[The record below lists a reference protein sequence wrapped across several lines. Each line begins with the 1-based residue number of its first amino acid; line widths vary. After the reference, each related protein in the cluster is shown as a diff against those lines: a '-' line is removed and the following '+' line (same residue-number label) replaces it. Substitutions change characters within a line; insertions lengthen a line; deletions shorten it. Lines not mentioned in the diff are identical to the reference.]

1 MITKERLKYLMLDLL
16 IADGNETIF
25 MSKEAQS
32 KYSRLIAVVVKS
44 YYDIR
49 FCSNKGCVCHP
60 EYDIKLLLQD
70 KELSDFLKENKFYN
84 VLQEYVKD
92 YDPKVNT
99 RIYGEW

>member
-1 MITKERLKYLMLDLL
+1 MITKERLKYLMLDML
-16 IADGNETIF
+16 IEDGNSVHF
-25 MSKEAQS
+25 LSKEGQS
-32 KYSRLIAVVVKS
+32 KYSRLIAVVVKA

-60 EYDIKLLLQD
+60 EYDIELLLRD
-70 KELSDFLKENKFYN
+70 KELSEFLKENRFYD